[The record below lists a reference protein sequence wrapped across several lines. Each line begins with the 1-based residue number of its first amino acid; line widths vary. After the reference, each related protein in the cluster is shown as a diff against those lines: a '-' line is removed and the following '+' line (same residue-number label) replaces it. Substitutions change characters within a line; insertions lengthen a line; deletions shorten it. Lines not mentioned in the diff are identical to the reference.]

1 VEPVKTCE
9 ILVNLVIASTSA
21 ELIRAA
27 VNGCSGA
34 SPVIRYETKTSAGAK
49 GRRGYERH
57 ARRNRSPRLV
67 QAEYGRR
74 DQVFPGKRM
83 DD

>member
-1 VEPVKTCE
+1 MEPVKTCE

-34 SPVIRYETKTSAGAK
+34 SPVIGYETKTGAGPE

-74 DQVFPGKRM
+74 DQVFLGKRL
-83 DD
+83 DN